1 MRMQSSR
8 KRVPSDLSIEE
19 VAKIEEGVRTAMSD
33 HLHAEDAATALSHYL
48 PDATAVSNG
57 FLYPS
62 FESLSADVEAFYET
76 LAEVN
81 IGSWDQM
88 RIDVLSAD
96 AAAVTASF
104 RWGSTD
110 TSGSRTDLQGVWS
123 VVWVYGDQRWR
134 ILTRHE
140 SFTVVTPEVT

>member
-1 MRMQSSR
+1 MQSSR
-8 KRVPSDLSIEE
+8 TRVPADLSADE
-19 VAKIEEGVRTAMSD
+19 VAKIEEGVRTATSN

-81 IGSWDQM
+81 FAAWDQM

-96 AAAVTASF
+96 AAAVTATF
-104 RWGSTD
+104 RWSSTD
-110 TSGSRTDLQGVWS
+110 TGGSRTDLQGVWS
-123 VVWVYGDQRWR
+123 AVWVHEDQRWR

-140 SFTVVTPEVT
+140 SFTTGTPDGT